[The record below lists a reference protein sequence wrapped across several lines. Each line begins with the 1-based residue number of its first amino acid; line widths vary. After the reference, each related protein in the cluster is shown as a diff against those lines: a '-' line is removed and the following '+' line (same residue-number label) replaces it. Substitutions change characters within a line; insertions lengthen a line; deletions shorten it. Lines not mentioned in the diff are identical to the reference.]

1 MDAPWGEVMHMPL
14 IDVACDI
21 RLAWAQR
28 CFPWH
33 TQVELCMDAPRG
45 EVLVGNIL
53 MEAKA
58 LERKLTS
65 TEAQFTLDRLVDTDW
80 LAYDKRRYRCT

>member
-1 MDAPWGEVMHMPL
+1 
-14 IDVACDI
+14 
-21 RLAWAQR
+21 
-28 CFPWH
+28 
-33 TQVELCMDAPRG
+33 MDAPRG

-53 MEAKA
+53 IEAKA

-80 LAYDKRRYRCT
+80 LAYDKRRYICSL